1 MNNTESSLLFS
12 VFETAVGTAGIV
24 WSNYGIRGIVL
35 ARTNLGETHTHTLDW
50 IMGQFPEARET
61 DMPGEIK
68 MLTRRVARHLRG
80 ETQDFSNVRMD
91 SQDVPPFAIQL
102 QTQLNCVAKVTSHV
116 CNV

>member
-1 MNNTESSLLFS
+1 MNNTESSLLFN

-35 ARTNLGETHTHTLDW
+35 PRANSGETHARDW
-50 IMGQFPEARET
+50 LMSAFPDARERE
-61 DMPGEIK
+61 MPDEIK
-68 MLTRRVARHLRG
+68 MLTRRVTRHLRG
-80 ETQDFSNVRMD
+80 EAQDFSNVRMD

-102 QTQLNCVAKVTSHV
+102 QTQFNCVANVTQQT